1 METTK
6 QKTIQAI
13 QDLPDDASFEDII
26 LQIATLM
33 RDVKPMS
40 MEEFNRRI
48 DQSEEDFKMVTLLK
62 LKS

>member
-1 METTK
+1 MQTTK

-13 QDLPDDASFEDII
+13 KDLPDDASFDDII
-26 LQIATLM
+26 LEIATLQ

-40 MEEFNRRI
+40 IEEFNRRI